1 MNMVEKVKAICR
13 ERGIAISKLEK
24 DCGFANGYFRS
35 LGKGKL
41 PADRLDIVEKYLNVP
56 HSMFVESEYQLS
68 DIKTLEK
75 PNEIDIELLKA
86 YHSAPDDIKACVC
99 RILGIEMR

>member
-1 MNMVEKVKAICR
+1 MNMVEKIKAICK
-13 ERGIAISKLEK
+13 ERSIAISKLERE
-24 DCGFANGYFRS
+24 CGFANGYIRS

-56 HSMFVESEYQLS
+56 HSVFVESEYQLS
-68 DIKTLEK
+68 DMKVLEK
-75 PNEIDIELLKA
+75 SNDFDIELLKA

-99 RILGIEMR
+99 RILGIEKR